1 MPRTTASIPFRIFVL
16 LPALALLGGCG
27 EEMRKSLGLGK
38 NAPDEFQVVRRAPLS
53 LPPDFQLRPPQPG
66 AARPQEGSTTEQAR
80 SAVLG
85 QSDQAAAAPRPV
97 DPAAPSASPRTP
109 IAASNLGGGVPAAP
123 RAPLQSAIAR
133 PALAPEPAGPSR
145 GEQVLLKRA
154 GADAAL
160 ANIRTVISED
170 LTKLAAA
177 DARFIDKLLVWRK
190 NEPTAVVLDARK
202 ENQRLQENAAL
213 GKPTTDGQTPTIKRK
228 NKGIF
233 EGLF

>member
-1 MPRTTASIPFRIFVL
+1 MPRTTASIPFRILAL
-16 LPALALLGGCG
+16 LPALVLLGGCG

-66 AARPQEGSTTEQAR
+66 AARPQEGSTTDQAR

-97 DPAAPSASPRTP
+97 DPAAPAASPRTP
-109 IAASNLGGGVPAAP
+109 VSASNLGGAVGGTS
-123 RAPLQSAIAR
+123 RAPLQAAAR
-133 PALAPEPAGPSR
+133 PVLAPEPAGPSR

-154 GADAAL
+154 GSDAAL
-160 ANIRTVISED
+160 ANIRTVINED
-170 LTKLAAA
+170 LTKLASA
-177 DARFIDKLLVWRK
+177 DARFIDRLLVWRK

>member
-1 MPRTTASIPFRIFVL
+1 MPRTTASIPFRILAL
-16 LPALALLGGCG
+16 LPVLVLLGGCG

-53 LPPDFQLRPPQPG
+53 LPPDFQLRPPRPG
-66 AARPQEGSTTEQAR
+66 ATRPQEGSTTDQAR

-97 DPAAPSASPRTP
+97 DPAAPAASPRTP
-109 IAASNLGGGVPAAP
+109 IAAGNLGGAVPAAP
-123 RAPLQSAIAR
+123 RAPLQSATAR

-154 GADAAL
+154 GSDAAL
-160 ANIRTVISED
+160 ANIRTVINED

-177 DARFIDKLLVWRK
+177 DARFIDRLLVWRK
-190 NEPTAVVLDARK
+190 SEPTAVVLDARK